1 MNARFLLLL
10 RCWLVALTIAPALRA
25 DAPAAMDAAPSA
37 ADAKAVRVYVIP
49 VRDEINAA
57 TLYIVRRGVKE
68 AIAQDADA
76 IVFDMK
82 TPGGALDKAFDI
94 MEAIGRFPGTTITY
108 VNTEAMSAGAFISA
122 TTSEIW
128 FAPEGIIG
136 AAAPVTSEGKDVEAT
151 MKQKIV
157 SYLKAR
163 VRAMSEGKGYRYR
176 GEVISAMIDADYEL
190 KIGDTVLKPKG
201 ELLSL
206 TASEAAKTYGDPP
219 HALLSAGT
227 AKSVSDLIAQRFP
240 GAHPTVTTLH
250 TTWSED
256 VAVWLNRLSPVLLGL
271 GLLALFI
278 EFKTP
283 GFGVFGI
290 TGIACL
296 AVVFLGNYV
305 AGLSGHE
312 PMVVF
317 GLGIVLIAL
326 ELFFF
331 PGTVVLAL
339 SGLLLM
345 FGSLVWSMAD
355 LWPNEPLRVAWSADV
370 FLRPLENLA
379 LGVLIAVGLGAALA
393 RFIPKGWF
401 WQHMAVAMAG
411 QGSAQLA
418 GGAPVATIEQIGA
431 LIGRTGV
438 AATALFPSGQVE
450 IDGQRY
456 EARLAVGFA
465 PAGTKVVVRGVSDFG
480 LTVEVV
486 A

>member
-1 MNARFLLLL
+1 
-10 RCWLVALTIAPALRA
+10 
-25 DAPAAMDAAPSA
+25 
-37 ADAKAVRVYVIP
+37 
-49 VRDEINAA
+49 
-57 TLYIVRRGVKE
+57 
-68 AIAQDADA
+68 
-76 IVFDMK
+76 
-82 TPGGALDKAFDI
+82 
-94 MEAIGRFPGTTITY
+94 
-108 VNTEAMSAGAFISA
+108 
-122 TTSEIW
+122 
-128 FAPEGIIG
+128 
-136 AAAPVTSEGKDVEAT
+136 
-151 MKQKIV
+151 
-157 SYLKAR
+157 
-163 VRAMSEGKGYRYR
+163 
-176 GEVISAMIDADYEL
+176 
-190 KIGDTVLKPKG
+190 
-201 ELLSL
+201 
-206 TASEAAKTYGDPP
+206 
-219 HALLSAGT
+219 
-227 AKSVSDLIAQRFP
+227 
-240 GAHPTVTTLH
+240 
-250 TTWSED
+250 
-256 VAVWLNRLSPVLLGL
+256 VWLNRLSPVLLGL